1 MLHQGLD
8 ELRLKADVVP
18 LKTERTRMTRGER
31 LERWAVVL
39 DQHHG
44 PMMPFIRIESYSWP
58 ERKNLRGDDTP
69 VALAF
74 RDPMLRADGLAG
86 DTFGD
91 ACNYFELSNGQA
103 HRLLCDC
110 HYRGT
115 MTGTKVAAHLRSVA
129 KGGLVQR
136 IWNWARSS

>member
-31 LERWAVVL
+31 LERWAAVL